1 MAMNEFYASRWTQ
14 LRQVEGAA
22 QRVQEDTMRFAS
34 IMEGLGVSL
43 VDAFMTLVAFLPVLW
58 SLSQYVTELPIIGS
72 IASPLFYAAIFLV
85 YIRYHADGICR
96 HKTAWFRVS

>member
-1 MAMNEFYASRWTQ
+1 
-14 LRQVEGAA
+14 
-22 QRVQEDTMRFAS
+22 MRFAS